1 MLVPVVTADLAEQAL
16 PGAAAHALA
25 VRAMTQ
31 PETAAADLATFRAM
45 HSAQEMVL
53 STSAYAIGLVWW
65 FSVNQWR
72 RGDLLD
78 DAKNL
83 LLGTLECGD
92 PALIGGYAVYINQ
105 LTREALRPVAHAAE
119 LELDVL
125 VHGVSE
131 IDQLTATFADAAVH
145 ALLLAGHEIFG
156 APDRSAEAMRDT
168 MTTIAYCAAA

>member
-1 MLVPVVTADLAEQAL
+1 MLVPVVTADLAEKAL

-31 PETAAADLATFRAM
+31 PETAAADLAAFRSM

-53 STSAYAIGLVWW
+53 STSAYAVGLVWW
-65 FSVNQWR
+65 FSVNRWR
-72 RGDLLD
+72 RGDLLEE
-78 DAKNL
+78 AKSL
-83 LLGTLECGD
+83 LLGSVD
-92 PALIGGYAVYINQ
+92 DDDAPMVGGYAVYISQ
-105 LTREALRPVAHAAE
+105 LSREALRPVAHAAE
-119 LELDVL
+119 LDLGPL

-156 APDRSAEAMRDT
+156 APDHSAEAMRDT
-168 MTTIAYCAAA
+168 MTTIAYSSAA